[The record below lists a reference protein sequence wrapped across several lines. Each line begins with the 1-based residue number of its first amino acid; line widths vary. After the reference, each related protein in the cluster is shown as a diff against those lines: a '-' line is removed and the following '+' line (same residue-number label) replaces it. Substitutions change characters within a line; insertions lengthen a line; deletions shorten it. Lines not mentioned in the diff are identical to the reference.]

1 MGCFC
6 VLIGVYCLVRGAYGD
21 SINEIKLILTHWAR
35 LSIWKLRSETIRRP
49 VWLAFRGNQFEY
61 PLFWQP
67 KIPPSNGVHN
77 AGALYYTITRYIPFG
92 VNILMASSQS
102 RITPGRHFSQ
112 LFEIFHY
119 DQIVAHFWYASYW
132 WRIDKE
138 EGIRW
143 RSYHLDQLQSWKSS
157 QVRLVKISVGVIML
171 TERFCPVLMLR
182 PFKKHSANTTT
193 QKKIK

>member
-1 MGCFC
+1 MGLRKNVKLFVTICAVSWKSAVC
-6 VLIGVYCLVRGAYGD
+6 HERNKDRLDKVSRGFQIETP
-21 SINEIKLILTHWAR
+21 S
-35 LSIWKLRSETIRRP
+35 LSHVPEGAWNATP
-49 VWLAFRGNQFEY
+49 
-61 PLFWQP
+61 FWQP
-67 KIPPSNGVHN
+67 KIPPSNDIRS
-77 AGALYYTITRYIPFG
+77 AGILILYGSTIYSVR
-92 VNILMASSQS
+92 VNFLIVSIQTESHRS
-102 RITPGRHFSQ
+102 RCFSQ
-112 LFEIFHY
+112 LFEIFHS

-193 QKKIK
+193 QKFK

>member
-1 MGCFC
+1 M
-6 VLIGVYCLVRGAYGD
+6 
-21 SINEIKLILTHWAR
+21 R
-35 LSIWKLRSETIRRP
+35 LETIRRP
-49 VWLAFRGNQFEY
+49 FWPTLRGNQFEY

-67 KIPPSNGVHN
+67 KIPLRKDVHSVD
-77 AGALYYTITRYIPFG
+77 APVLYGNTIYSVRG
-92 VNILMASSQS
+92 ILFNCINPD
-102 RITPGRHFSQ
+102 RITLQQMFFSTIWDIS
-112 LFEIFHY
+112 LRSNRRPFLICILLVK
-119 DQIVAHFWYASYW
+119 D
-132 WRIDKE
+132 DKE

-193 QKKIK
+193 QKIK

>member
-1 MGCFC
+1 MENSKPTYTIC
-6 VLIGVYCLVRGAYGD
+6 VASWKSAVCHKRNKDRLDKLSRGFQIETP
-21 SINEIKLILTHWAR
+21 S
-35 LSIWKLRSETIRRP
+35 LSHVSGWSWNATP
-49 VWLAFRGNQFEY
+49 
-61 PLFWQP
+61 FWQL
-67 KIPPSNGVHN
+67 KIQPRNGVHSVD
-77 AGALYYTITRYIPFG
+77 ALVLYGNTIYSVRG
-92 VNILMASSQS
+92 ILQSQTESHRS
-102 RITPGRHFSQ
+102 RCFSQ
-112 LFEIFHY
+112 LFEIFHS

-193 QKKIK
+193 QKIK